1 MSVRIA
7 PSVLSADLGRLR
19 EQVEQ
24 AVAGG
29 AEWIH
34 VDVMDGHFV
43 PNLTFGAPMIR
54 ALRALTDRPI
64 DVHLMVQ
71 HPEHYITEYADAGAA
86 VFTFHPEATVHV
98 QRHLAAARERGMLA
112 GLALNPGTPLAYVEE
127 VVDDLDLVLVMSV
140 NPGYGG
146 QSYLPA
152 STDKIRR
159 IRAVLDRAGSR
170 ATLEVDGGI
179 TTETIAEPW
188 GAGAD
193 TFVAGTAVF
202 GAADPARAVRE
213 LRRRCAV
220 LAGLCPDNG
229 SSWWWY

>member
-19 EQVEQ
+19 EQVES

-29 AEWIH
+29 AEWLH

-54 ALRALTDRPI
+54 ALRRLTDRPL
-64 DVHLMVQ
+64 DVHLMVER
-71 HPEHYITEYADAGAA
+71 PEHYLEEFAEAGAN

-98 QRHLAAARERGMLA
+98 QRHLAAARERGMMA
-112 GLALNPGTPLAYVEE
+112 GLAFNPATPIGVLEE
-127 VVDDLDLVLVMSV
+127 LVDDLDLVLVMSV

-146 QSYLPA
+146 QEYLPQ
-152 STDKIRR
+152 STEKIRR
-159 IRAVLDRAGSR
+159 VRALLDRRGAR
-170 ATLEVDGGI
+170 LTLEVDGGI
-179 TTETIAEPW
+179 TADTIGAAW
-188 GAGAD
+188 SAGAD

-202 GAADPARAVRE
+202 GAADPGQAVGD
-213 LRRRCAV
+213 LKRRCAV
-220 LAGLCPDNG
+220 RV
-229 SSWWWY
+229 

>member
-1 MSVRIA
+1 VTARIA
-7 PSVLSADLGRLR
+7 PSVLSADVGRLR

-43 PNLTFGAPMIR
+43 PNLTFGTPVIH
-54 ALRALTDRPI
+54 ALRRITDRPL
-64 DVHLMVQ
+64 DVHLMVTR
-71 HPEHYITEYADAGAA
+71 PEQYIAEYADAGAN

-98 QRHLAAARERGMLA
+98 QRHLAAVRERGMQA
-112 GLALNPGTPLAYVEE
+112 GLALNPASPLALIEE
-127 VVDDLDLVLVMSV
+127 VVPDLDLVLVMSV

-146 QSYLPA
+146 QSYIPGA
-152 STDKIRR
+152 TDKIRR
-159 IRAVLDRAGSR
+159 VRALLDRHRSHA
-170 ATLEVDGGI
+170 ALEVDGGI
-179 TTETIAEPW
+179 TTATIAEAW

-202 GAADPARAVRE
+202 GSPDPAQAVRE
-213 LRRRCAV
+213 LTRRCAV
-220 LAGLCPDNG
+220 RV
-229 SSWWWY
+229 

>member
-54 ALRALTDRPI
+54 ALRRLTDRPI
-64 DVHLMVQ
+64 DVHLMVH
-71 HPEHYITEYADAGAA
+71 HPEHYITEYAEAGAS

-112 GLALNPGTPLAYVEE
+112 GLALNPGTPLAYLEE
-127 VVDDLDLVLVMSV
+127 VVDDVDLVLVMSV

-159 IRAVLDRAGSR
+159 VRGVLDRAGSR
-170 ATLEVDGGI
+170 AALEVDGGI
-179 TTETIAEPW
+179 TAETIAEAW

-220 LAGLCPDNG
+220 LA
-229 SSWWWY
+229 

>member
-1 MSVRIA
+1 VRIA

-19 EQVEQ
+19 EQVDRAIE
-24 AVAGG
+24 GG

-43 PNLTFGAPMIR
+43 PNLTFGTPVIR
-54 ALRALTDRPI
+54 ALRRITSQPL

-71 HPEHYITEYADAGAA
+71 YPERYIAEYAEAGAS

-98 QRHLAAARERGMLA
+98 QRHLAAVRERGMLA
-112 GLALNPGTPLAYVEE
+112 GLALNPSSPLGYLEE
-127 VVDDLDLVLVMSV
+127 VVDDVDLVLVMSV

-152 STDKIRR
+152 ASEKIRR
-159 IRAVLDRAGSR
+159 VRALLDAAGSR
-170 ATLEVDGGI
+170 ASLEVDGGI
-179 TTETIAEPW
+179 TTETIAEAW
-188 GAGAD
+188 LAGAD

-202 GAADPARAVRE
+202 GATDPAQAVRE
-213 LRRRCAV
+213 LQRRCAV
-220 LAGLCPDNG
+220 LA
-229 SSWWWY
+229 

>member
-19 EQVEQ
+19 EQVER
-24 AVAGG
+24 ALEGG

-43 PNLTFGAPMIR
+43 PNLTFGAPIIH
-54 ALRALTDRPI
+54 ALRRITDRPL
-64 DVHLMVQ
+64 DVHLMVRN
-71 HPEHYITEYADAGAA
+71 PEHYIEEYAGTGAS

-98 QRHLAAARERGMLA
+98 QRHLAAVRERGMLA
-112 GLALNPGTPLAYVEE
+112 GLALNPSSPVALAEE
-127 VVDDLDLVLVMSV
+127 VLDDLDVVLVMSV

-146 QSYLPA
+146 QSYLPSA
-152 STDKIRR
+152 TDKIRR
-159 IRAVLDRAGSR
+159 VRALLDQAGSR
-170 ATLEVDGGI
+170 AALEVDGGI
-179 TTETIAEPW
+179 TTETIAEAW
-188 GAGAD
+188 LAGAD

-202 GAADPARAVRE
+202 GPADPAEAVRD

-220 LAGLCPDNG
+220 LA
-229 SSWWWY
+229 